1 MAEYKK
7 LLYSVGGGIISDAQ
21 LDAQNGS
28 ATIAI
33 GLGGT
38 GKDAIKRLKKEVYQR
53 IAPDNAGESVAQYSH
68 IKYLSIDTDDGDL
81 WNKEDFIG
89 IDYNTEFFS
98 IKGDTT
104 IFTDPKKAAM
114 RAGKAYAKW
123 LNCSNISLQSTRGAG
138 GVRQIGRFFLNE
150 KSAALM
156 NKLDQVFTAA
166 VTESE
171 PKNQTKSDSEN
182 QTSSDSKNQTKNE
195 VNIHIMTGL
204 GGGTGA
210 GTFLDVCYIV
220 REAAE
225 RCAALNGKSVKIC
238 GYFFMPDVNLSKV
251 AQNSIRNY
259 IMYNSFCVMK
269 ELDYCMNLLENGD
282 KWDQQYDGFRITT
295 PKPPVDIAY
304 LVSSQSVSGTV
315 NGNGYEYAMGVVS
328 DYVVQFI
335 SDNAINMDTHIANY
349 ANAEAT
355 LSKPYGGNY
364 KYVIIGASQSVVPM
378 REIATYLTSKL
389 FEKMTEAWSN
399 EPTDADIAELC
410 EKIGLTCDKL
420 KENVGSL
427 SINVQKIDNVYDE
440 LSTDDSGDKKIFAYV
455 LPSGIYAPFANEYD
469 KNCGKFKTGSDAL
482 INEWKPGM
490 NLGDNPISI
499 VCRVFKALDEVVLDT
514 KRGPIYAA
522 KMLFGSGKKNIINI
536 ISGVQETAVQK
547 RDKAFN
553 NMDLTVRAVKQ
564 ARTEYNEAPKHSLI
578 RKNKK
583 ECFEDLINA
592 INNDTKKLCEY
603 KRYDYLCDALA
614 TAKKQLTD
622 LYNNYFKKYA
632 DVMLDLQIVFAA
644 NKLAIAELKDVNSD
658 PFTLHLFNISEVRS
672 TLDAV
677 VENLGIDTEITKF
690 NSAFYQGQY
699 NIWHSGSE
707 DKISRWISKYMSE
720 EFKTYIGRSL
730 DAHIRSMYPD
740 IADDIPTLTA
750 TVRTN
755 IIQQLDNMA
764 SELFLLDGDKATHV
778 RDHANTYTYCSAPDT
793 ALIVKSAIEQFKGAN
808 PNVTIVSGSKDR
820 IMFLKS
826 SPCVPMFAYG
836 QIDVN
841 YAEYKKAKAV
851 TGKHLYEGAA
861 ASGDDRDWQMQL
873 PNLRPYSI
881 YKDIDWKTPEKKAT
895 AEAYG
900 AAENIAGIIH
910 SEVDNS
916 TGKEN
921 GHYYIWRTPD
931 YMPQLKSAKEL
942 ADEAQKIAENEKSTL
957 DDYRNILEKLNKVQ
971 NNLKSYKEGLI
982 DYKFTY
988 VYDAVNDSQKLVKP
1002 EVPPISIRNDGDKST
1017 DATAFG
1023 VRRDHVLASPVLM
1036 KVVKEELDKVNK
1048 YNEVMAQLAEV
1059 TAAVSDKAN
1068 KIENGVKLR
1077 ATELPA
1083 FFNALFS
1090 GVITY
1095 RRPHTIEFVDV
1106 NKFGIKMA
1114 SIELSKPSSEPF
1126 GGIAPLYQ
1134 AFNTYYNLPDE
1145 TRSSIRE
1152 KVNQRLNGVD
1162 ENNMEKDWTE
1172 VMSAACN
1179 NSPLNTITSEYINDT
1194 VRIVAQAVPEYTDIM
1209 NLYIAFI
1216 SAKGTFKNMYG
1227 L

>member
-53 IAPDNAGESVAQYSH
+53 IAPDNAGETVAQYSH
-68 IKYLSIDTDDGDL
+68 IKYLSIDTDETKL

-89 IDYNTEFFS
+89 IDKDNEFFS

-104 IFTDPKKAAM
+104 IFTDEANEAM
-114 RAGKAYAKW
+114 LAGKPYAKW
-123 LNCSNISLQSTRGAG
+123 LNCTDIKLQSDEGAG

-150 KSAALM
+150 KSAALL
-156 NKLDQVFTAA
+156 NKLNQVFTAA
-166 VTESE
+166 VTNE
-171 PKNQTKSDSEN
+171 NQTNSDSEN
-182 QTSSDSKNQTKNE
+182 QTNSDSKNQTKNE

-220 REAAE
+220 REAVK
-225 RCAALNGKSVKIC
+225 RCGALNNKSVKIC
-238 GYFFMPDVNLSKV
+238 GYFFMPDVNLSNV
-251 AQNSIRNY
+251 PQELTRNY

-269 ELDYCMNLLENGD
+269 ELDYCMNLSENGD

-295 PKPPVDIAY
+295 NQPPVDIAY
-304 LVSSQSVSGTV
+304 LVSSQSVSGNV
-315 NGNGYEYAMGVVS
+315 NANGYEYAMGVVS

-335 SDNAINMDTHIANY
+335 SDNAIDMNQHISNY
-349 ANAEAT
+349 AREESQ
-355 LSKPYGGNY
+355 LPKPHGGNY

-378 REIATYLTSKL
+378 REIATYLASKL

-399 EPTDADIAELC
+399 EPTDADIHELC
-410 EKIGLTCDKL
+410 ESIGLNCDKL
-420 KENVGSL
+420 TKNVGGF
-427 SINVQKIDNVYDE
+427 SISIPTIDNVYDK
-440 LSTDDSGDKKIFAYV
+440 LSVDDIGDKYEYGYV
-455 LPSGIYAPFANEYD
+455 LPESILAPFNKQER
-469 KNCGKFKTGSDAL
+469 KICGETFKKGSDAL
-482 INEWKPGM
+482 TNEWKPGM
-490 NLGDNPISI
+490 NLDDNPVSI
-499 VCRVFKALDEVVLDT
+499 VCRVFKALDGVVLDS

-522 KMLFGSGKKNIINI
+522 KMLFGSDKTNIINI
-536 ISGVQETAVQK
+536 ISGIEKTAELN
-547 RDKAFN
+547 RDAARSN
-553 NMDLTVRAVKQ
+553 IDLTVKAVKD
-564 ARTEYNEAPKHSLI
+564 ARTNYNIRPKVDFLGKK
-578 RKNKK
+578 KN
-583 ECFEDLINA
+583 ELFGNLLNA
-592 INNDTKKLCEY
+592 IRNDISRRCEY
-603 KRYDYLCDALA
+603 ERYKYLCDALA
-614 TAKKQLTD
+614 TAKEQLTD

-632 DVMLDLQIVFAA
+632 DVMLDLKRVFAA
-644 NKLAIAELKDVNSD
+644 NELAIAALEDINSD
-658 PFTLHLFNISEVRS
+658 PFTLPLFKISEVRN
-672 TLDAV
+672 TLDAEV
-677 VENLGIDTEITKF
+677 NNLGIDTEITKF

-699 NIWHSGSE
+699 DIWHSGSE
-707 DKISRWISKYMSE
+707 DKISRWISEYMSK
-720 EFKTYIGRSL
+720 EFKDYIALSL
-730 DAHIRSMYPD
+730 DDHIRSIYSD
-740 IADDIPTLTA
+740 IADDTPKLTNR
-750 TVRTN
+750 VRTN
-755 IIQQLDNMA
+755 IIQRLDNMA
-764 SELFLLDGDKATHV
+764 SELFLLDGNKAKHV
-778 RDHANTYTYCSAPDT
+778 RAHANTLTYCSAPDT
-793 ALIVKSAIEQFKGAN
+793 APIVKSAILQFKGAN

-836 QIDVN
+836 QINVN
-841 YAEYKKAKAV
+841 YDAYTRAVSV

-861 ASGDDRDWQMQL
+861 ANGDPRDWQTQL

-881 YKDIDWKTPEKKAT
+881 YQNIDWTTPEKKAT

-910 SEVDNS
+910 SEIDNN
-916 TGKEN
+916 TGNEN

-957 DDYRNILEKLNKVQ
+957 DDYQNILKKLNNEQ
-971 NNLKSYKEGLI
+971 NDLKSYKEGLI

-988 VYDAVNDSQKLVKP
+988 VYDAVNNSQKLVKP

-1017 DATAFG
+1017 DATAFD
-1023 VRRDHVLASPVLM
+1023 VRRDHVLASPALM

-1048 YNEVMAQLAEV
+1048 YNEVMAQLTEV

-1194 VRIVAQAVPEYTDIM
+1194 VGIVAQAVPEYTDIM

>member
-53 IAPDNAGESVAQYSH
+53 IAPDNAGESVAQYRH
-68 IKYLSIDTDDGDL
+68 IKYLSIDTDEEDL
-81 WNKEDFIG
+81 WNDGDFIG
-89 IDYNTEFFS
+89 IDYDTEFFS
-98 IKGDTT
+98 IKGDTR
-104 IFTDPKKAAM
+104 IFTDEKKASIL
-114 RAGKAYAKW
+114 AGKPYAKW
-123 LNCSNISLQSTRGAG
+123 LNCRNIRLKSNQGAG
-138 GVRQIGRFFLNE
+138 GVRQIGRYLLIE
-150 KSAALM
+150 KSSALI
-156 NKLDQVFTAA
+156 NKLRQIFTAA
-166 VTESE
+166 V
-171 PKNQTKSDSEN
+171 EN
-182 QTSSDSKNQTKNE
+182 TNTGNSTNNE

-225 RCAALNGKSVKIC
+225 KCDALNGKSVKIC
-238 GYFFMPDVNLSKV
+238 GYFFMPDVNLAKIELESV
-251 AQNSIRNY
+251 RNY

-269 ELDYCMNLLENGD
+269 ELDYCMNLPENGD

-295 PKPPVDIAY
+295 AEPPVDIAY
-304 LVSSQSVSGTV
+304 LVSSQSVSGNV
-315 NGNGYEYAMGVVS
+315 NANGYEYAMGVVS

-335 SDNAINMDTHIANY
+335 SDNDINMNTHISNY
-349 ANAEAT
+349 AKAEAT
-355 LSKPYGGNY
+355 LRKPHGGNY
-364 KYVIIGASQSVVPM
+364 KYVIIGASQSIVPM
-378 REIATYLTSKL
+378 REIATYLASKL
-389 FEKMTEAWSN
+389 FEKMAEAWSN

-420 KENVGSL
+420 KENVGGL

-522 KMLFGSGKKNIINI
+522 KMLFGSDKKNIINI

-603 KRYDYLCDALA
+603 KRYDYLCEALD
-614 TAKKQLTD
+614 TAKEQLLA
-622 LYNNYFKKYA
+622 LYNEYFKKYA
-632 DVMLDLQIVFAA
+632 DVMLDLQRVFAA
-644 NKLAIAELKDVNSD
+644 DKLAIAVLEDKSPD
-658 PFTLHLFNISEVRS
+658 PFTLPLFKISEVRS
-672 TLDAV
+672 TLDAE
-677 VENLGIDTEITKF
+677 VEKLGVEDEITKF
-690 NSAFYQGQY
+690 NKAFYQDKY
-699 NIWHSGSE
+699 DIWHSGSE
-707 DKISRWISKYMSE
+707 DEISRWISKYMSI
-720 EFKTYIGRSL
+720 EFEKYIERTL
-730 DAHIRSMYPD
+730 DDHIWSMYPD
-740 IADDIPTLTA
+740 IKNVADLEDK
-750 TVRTN
+750 VRTD
-755 IIQQLDNMA
+755 IIQNLDNMA
-764 SELFLLDGDKATHV
+764 SELFLLDGDKAMHV
-778 RDHANTYTYCSAPDT
+778 RDHANTLTYCSAPDT
-793 ALIVKSAIEQFKGAN
+793 APIVKSAIGKFKEYN
-808 PNVTIVSGSKDR
+808 PSVTIVSGSKDR

-836 QIDVN
+836 QIDAN
-841 YAEYKKAKAV
+841 YKKYTEAESE

-861 ASGDDRDWQMQL
+861 ENGDPRDWQTFL

-881 YKDIDWKTPEKKAT
+881 YDIIDWTTPEKV
-895 AEAYG
+895 AEANAYG
-900 AAENIAGIIH
+900 AAEKIAGIIH
-910 SEVDNS
+910 SEINS
-916 TGKEN
+916 NTGIEN
-921 GHYYIWRTPD
+921 GHYYIWKTPD
-931 YMPQLKSAKEL
+931 YMPKLESAKEL
-942 ADEAQKIAENEKSTL
+942 ADEAQKIDADEKSTL
-957 DDYRNILEKLNKVQ
+957 DDYQKILEKLNNEQ

-982 DYKFTY
+982 DYKLTY
-988 VYDAVNDSQKLVKP
+988 VYDAVNNRQKLDKP
-1002 EVPPISIRNDGDKST
+1002 EIPPINIRNDGDKST
-1017 DATAFG
+1017 DATAFN
-1023 VRRDHVLASPVLM
+1023 VRRDYVLASPVLM

-1068 KIENGVKLR
+1068 KIANELKQRETEKEKESKLR
-1077 ATELPA
+1077 TTEQPY
-1083 FFNALFS
+1083 FIDALLS

-1095 RRPHTIEFVDV
+1095 SSGHVVIFEDKDEFGFE
-1106 NKFGIKMA
+1106 NNPP
-1114 SIELSKPSSEPF
+1114 IELSKQGFKPF
-1126 GGIAPLYQ
+1126 GSIAPLYQ
-1134 AFNTYYNLPDE
+1134 AFNTYCNLPDE
-1145 TRSSIRE
+1145 TRNIIHA
-1152 KVNQRLNGVD
+1152 KVDQRFNGVD
-1162 ENNMEKDWTE
+1162 DDDMPKDWTE
-1172 VMSAACN
+1172 DMLKAYDN
-1179 NSPLNTITSEYINDT
+1179 LQKIYNPGYINA
-1194 VRIVAQAVPEYTDIM
+1194 VAMGARALPEYTDII
-1209 NLYIAFI
+1209 NLYKAFMTTQ
-1216 SAKGTFKNMYG
+1216 KNFKVIHG
-1227 L
+1227 LL